1 MIFQKSTLYKTLIIL
16 FISMQAMAQP
26 LLKFNISSA
35 TGMKGDMVC
44 VDIRV
49 ENFTDISSM
58 QFNISYNGTIVRPI
72 VPIDFTGSDLYP
84 DIDNSDFNLTTK
96 DNGYIKCVWSK
107 SPSANLPDGALLFTL
122 CFEIIGDPGNI
133 SPVYINNLLLDIEIC
148 RENEQDERV
157 CMDMVDSMIG
167 TITVVSNT
175 LQSFIKYCDADVDNT
190 ANGGS
195 VTFYAAGGMPP
206 YDYTI
211 NPGGQTGTLST
222 DGERARIESL
232 PMGNYT
238 LMITDARGTTVNKNF
253 TISSN
258 KPVVV
263 DATAF
268 DPTCFYRRNGR
279 IEVTASGGLPPYQ
292 YEWSNYVSNISS
304 NTSLLPGTYTVTV
317 TDFNGCEVIR
327 SFDLKADTLSFD
339 VAIKD
344 STACKEV
351 KTGVITIS
359 NVNGGTPFSNGSYQ
373 YIINSIGS
381 PNKFMS
387 PFDVTKLQDGTVRV
401 VVQDSFA
408 CRVEKII
415 IMPVSEPFGFN
426 IEDFKDI
433 SCHGMNDGFIRLRPD
448 RGFGFTY
455 VPDPNIPS
463 GNTGNSG
470 GSFIAMNL
478 EPGIYSITARNSF
491 GCVQPY
497 TFEIKDPGLINL
509 NDVVEQP
516 DCNNKGSITLNP
528 TGGTGA
534 YTYTWNTGHG
544 NVSHIDEIDMG
555 GTFLVTVTDVN
566 NCSTTKSFEINNY
579 GSLAISIVS
588 NDVSCKG
595 RTDGS
600 ATVDVVA
607 SGGSIPM
614 FDVLWKD
621 SNGNPI
627 GGSTTTITNLP
638 PGSYSVEVIDELR
651 CSSNP
656 RPFTIHDAPEL
667 TIITNIDPVKCY
679 NEEGT
684 ITASVNGTVMGYT
697 FEWRD
702 KVTNQVLDND
712 NIITTKAGTYILKV
726 TTDIGC
732 ESEHEIVLTEPAKI
746 EFAAPELRKVRCY
759 GAHDGQAAILN
770 GPTNLTYVWS
780 SGSVGLFAVDLPA
793 GPGWVVGKLGGCE
806 SDTVHFTIDTNPIL
820 ELDPGK
826 TNVVSPGCFGDTN
839 GLVAVEAIGGT
850 GIGYRYLW
858 TTGSQSQQINDLGA
872 GVYTVTISDNNNCEQ
887 TISFTLTE
895 PDLLEV
901 SLDNARSVLLDCN
914 NTDNGRIALTTRGGN
929 PGVKDIRWQSGV
941 TTEGNIAIN
950 LLPGTYCATVTDNQG
965 CSATYCHTLTA
976 PVPLSGKVRT
986 PAQPVCFGSS
996 TCIGIEYLTG
1006 GTGNAYTFQIN
1017 NGKRYPIDSCVTVF
1031 AGQYFI
1037 SLIDSAGCSI
1047 DTVIMISQPDPIR
1060 VELGEDKDIQ
1070 LGLPTPQII
1079 PFIDSPVGV
1088 SSAAWTPNEHITCL
1102 NPECT
1107 DVEMNPPVTT
1117 TYHLTVT
1124 DINGCTGSDEIT
1136 IRVREVRNVYFANVF
1151 TPNDD
1156 GYNDY
1161 FQAVTGIG
1169 VEKILAFA
1177 IYDRWGN
1184 NVFLKENYV
1193 PDPAGTDGWDGT
1205 FSGRKM
1211 NPGVYV
1217 YYAKALFIDGKEI
1230 EYSGSVTLL
1239 DSNRN

>member
-1 MIFQKSTLYKTLIIL
+1 
-16 FISMQAMAQP
+16 MAQP
-26 LLKFNISSA
+26 LLKFNISST
-35 TGMKGDMVC
+35 TGMKGDVVC
-44 VDIRV
+44 LDIRV

-72 VPIDFTGSDLYP
+72 TPIDFSTSDLYP
-84 DIDNSDFNLTTK
+84 DIDNSNFNLATK
-96 DNGYIKCVWSK
+96 DNGYIKCVWDK
-107 SPSANLPDGALLFTL
+107 SPSATLPDGSLLFTL
-122 CFEIIGDPGNI
+122 CFEIIGNPGNI
-133 SPVYINNLLLDIEIC
+133 SPIYINNLLLDIEIC
-148 RENEQDERV
+148 REDDQGVRE
-157 CMDMVDSMIG
+157 CMDEVDSMIG
-167 TITVVSNT
+167 TITIVSNT
-175 LQSFIKYCDADVDNT
+175 LQSFIKHCDADEDNT

-195 VTFYAAGGMPP
+195 VTFYAAGGTPP
-206 YDYTI
+206 YTYTI
-211 NPGGQTGTLST
+211 TPSGVSGILSA
-222 DGERARIESL
+222 DGERAKVDNL
-232 PMGNYT
+232 PMGTYT
-238 LMITDARGTTVNKNF
+238 LTITDASGNSVNNNF
-253 TISSN
+253 TISSGQ
-258 KPVVV
+258 PVVV
-263 DATAF
+263 TETVI

-279 IEVTASGGLPPYQ
+279 IEVNASGGLPPYQ
-292 YEWSNYVSNISS
+292 YEWSNYVSNVS
-304 NTSLLPGTYTVTV
+304 NNATLLPGIYTVTV
-317 TDFNGCEVIR
+317 SDFNGCEVIR
-327 SFDLKADTLSFD
+327 TFDLKADTLKFD
-339 VAIKD
+339 VAIAD
-344 STACKEV
+344 STACQEV
-351 KTGVITIS
+351 RTGVITIS
-359 NVNGGTPFSNGSYQ
+359 NVTGGTPFSDGSYQ
-373 YIINSIGS
+373 YIINGINAPS
-381 PNKFMS
+381 KFIS
-387 PFDVTKLQDGTVRV
+387 PFDVTRLPDGSIRV
-401 VVQDSFA
+401 SVQDSLA
-408 CRVEKII
+408 CRVDKTIT
-415 IMPVSEPFGFN
+415 MPISEPFGFT
-426 IEDFKDI
+426 IEEFRDI

-478 EPGIYSITARNSF
+478 EPGIYMITARNSH

-497 TFEIKDPGLINL
+497 TFEIRDPGPIDL
-509 NDVVEQP
+509 NDVVIQP
-516 DCNNKGSITLNP
+516 DCNDRGSITLNP
-528 TGGTGA
+528 TGGTGT
-534 YTYTWNTGHG
+534 YTYTWSTGHG
-544 NVSHIDEIDMG
+544 NVNLIEEIDMG
-555 GTFLVTVTDVN
+555 GTFVVTVTDVN
-566 NCSTTKSFEINNY
+566 NCSTSKSFEINNY
-579 GSLAISIVS
+579 GSLAISISS
-588 NDVSCKG
+588 NDVSCRG

-600 ATVDVVA
+600 ATVEVVA
-607 SGGSIPM
+607 SGGTIPM
-614 FDVLWKD
+614 FTVEWKD
-621 SNGNPI
+621 SNGNTI
-627 GGSTTTITNLP
+627 GGGTTTINNLP
-638 PGSYSVEVIDELR
+638 PGSYSVEVKDEFG

-656 RPFTIHDAPEL
+656 RSFTIQDAPEL
-667 TIITNIDPVKCY
+667 TIITNIDPILCH

-684 ITASVNGTVMGYT
+684 ITASVNGTVSGYT

-702 KVTNQVLDND
+702 KATNQVLDND
-712 NIITTKAGTYILKV
+712 NIITTKAGTYILKL
-726 TTDIGC
+726 TSDTGC
-732 ESEHEIVLTEPAKI
+732 ESEHEIVLTEPDKI
-746 EFAAPELRKVRCY
+746 EFGAPDLRRVRCF
-759 GAHDGQAAILN
+759 GANDGQAVILN
-770 GPTNLTYVWS
+770 GPTNFTYVWS

-793 GPGWVVGKLGGCE
+793 GPGWVVGKFGGCE

-820 ELDPGK
+820 ELDPSR
-826 TNVVSPGCFGDTN
+826 TNVISPNCFGDTN
-839 GLVAVEAIGGT
+839 GLVEVEARGGT
-850 GIGYRYLW
+850 GIGFRYMW
-858 TTGSQSQQINDLGA
+858 NTGSQSQQINGLGA
-872 GVYTVTISDNNNCEQ
+872 GTYTVTISDNNNCEQ
-887 TISFTLTE
+887 EITFTLVE

-914 NTDNGRIALTTRGGN
+914 NTDNGRIALATRGGN
-929 PGVKDIRWQSGV
+929 PGVKDITWQSGV
-941 TTEGNIAIN
+941 ATDGNVAIN

-976 PVPLSGKVRT
+976 PVPLNGKVRT
-986 PAQPVCFGSS
+986 PVEPICFGSS
-996 TCIGIEYLTG
+996 TCLGIEYLTG

-1017 NGKRYPIDSCVTVF
+1017 NGRRYPIDSCVTVF

-1088 SSAAWTPNEHITCL
+1088 SSAVWTPNDYITCL
-1102 NPECT
+1102 NTACT

-1124 DINGCTGSDEIT
+1124 DINGCTGSDEIL

-1169 VEKILAFA
+1169 VERILAFA

-1184 NVFLKENYV
+1184 NIFLKENYV